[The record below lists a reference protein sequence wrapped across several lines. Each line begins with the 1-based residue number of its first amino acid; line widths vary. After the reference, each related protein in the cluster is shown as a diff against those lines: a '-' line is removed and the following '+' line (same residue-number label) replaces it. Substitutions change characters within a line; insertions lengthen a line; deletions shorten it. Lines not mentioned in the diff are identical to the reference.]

1 AHQHITR
8 LPVSASSRILEL
20 LAFFSSD
27 EKTITVGPSAEK
39 PNLSSCIKDGFQT
52 HIEGTDKSVAAVLA
66 ISMAVF
72 PYVGVETFTI
82 TAFEARSPEALKL
95 PSKRMVPFVM
105 FLYTLSVLGFSLNV
119 PWNNGYLPAY
129 YSAWTPSK
137 EAQKFTCHNRDP
149 QGLNRRQSVADL
161 SNTDGHVLPTIAI
174 DLANINGLSGFVNA
188 CLLYS
193 ALSTANSSLFMASR
207 ILHSF
212 TATHGETKFLSYFN
226 RLNDQGSPV
235 WAVCASLF
243 FCFVPFLSFLS
254 SDSAK
259 HTQQILISIGST
271 SCVLVWAAQ
280 CLAYIRYRSW
290 LGMHSKE
297 IGSPEW
303 HGYRKYYPYEQ
314 RKWTD
319 FPSQM
324 QPALAWVSGIL
335 CVIIVLGFPIAGL
348 SHGKGDRKLIAI
360 NTYLGPGLCL
370 FLFLGLK
377 AYKWRRAEKGWVRL
391 GSWEEL
397 RRVIE
402 RLRDDSLS
410 NAREDGNLDED
421 GSISLR
427 SQESH
432 QHLS

>member
-1 AHQHITR
+1 MVA
-8 LPVSASSRILEL
+8 V
-20 LAFFSSD
+20 LALTMFLID
-27 EKTITVGPSAEK
+27 WGVGPSAEK

-149 QGLNRRQSVADL
+149 QGLNRRQAVADL

-174 DLANINGLSGFVNA
+174 DLANINGLSGSVNA

-280 CLAYIRYRSW
+280 CLAYIRYRNW

-370 FLFLGLK
+370 CLFLGLK

>member
-1 AHQHITR
+1 
-8 LPVSASSRILEL
+8 
-20 LAFFSSD
+20 
-27 EKTITVGPSAEK
+27 
-39 PNLSSCIKDGFQT
+39 
-52 HIEGTDKSVAAVLA
+52 
-66 ISMAVF
+66 
-72 PYVGVETFTI
+72 
-82 TAFEARSPEALKL
+82 
-95 PSKRMVPFVM
+95 
-105 FLYTLSVLGFSLNV
+105 
-119 PWNNGYLPAY
+119 
-129 YSAWTPSK
+129 
-137 EAQKFTCHNRDP
+137 
-149 QGLNRRQSVADL
+149 
-161 SNTDGHVLPTIAI
+161 
-174 DLANINGLSGFVNA
+174 
-188 CLLYS
+188 
-193 ALSTANSSLFMASR
+193 
-207 ILHSF
+207 
-212 TATHGETKFLSYFN
+212 
-226 RLNDQGSPV
+226 
-235 WAVCASLF
+235 
-243 FCFVPFLSFLS
+243 
-254 SDSAK
+254 
-259 HTQQILISIGST
+259 
-271 SCVLVWAAQ
+271 
-280 CLAYIRYRSW
+280 
-290 LGMHSKE
+290 MHSKE

-303 HGYRKYYPYEQ
+303 HGYRKYYPYKQ

-402 RLRDDSLS
+402 RLKDDSLS
-410 NAREDGNLDED
+410 NAREDGDLDED

>member
-1 AHQHITR
+1 MADDH
-8 LPVSASSRILEL
+8 SW
-20 LAFFSSD
+20 
-27 EKTITVGPSAEK
+27 TICRET
-39 PNLSSCIKDGFQT
+39 
-52 HIEGTDKSVAAVLA
+52 KSLKFLA

-137 EAQKFTCHNRDP
+137 EAQRFTCHNRDV
-149 QGLNRRQSVADL
+149 QGLDQRQAVADL

-280 CLAYIRYRSW
+280 CLAYIRYRNW

>member
-1 AHQHITR
+1 
-8 LPVSASSRILEL
+8 
-20 LAFFSSD
+20 
-27 EKTITVGPSAEK
+27 
-39 PNLSSCIKDGFQT
+39 
-52 HIEGTDKSVAAVLA
+52 
-66 ISMAVF
+66 MAVF

-149 QGLNRRQSVADL
+149 QGLNRRQAVADL

-280 CLAYIRYRSW
+280 CLAYIRYRNW
-290 LGMHSKE
+290 LGIHSKE

-410 NAREDGNLDED
+410 NAREDGDLDED